1 MNGNIQF
8 LQIRQ
13 ISEVGMQKFNN
24 CHEKGFVF
32 LELLI
37 AMTILSGSITALHTI
52 YGNLVSKQIKLQKA
66 QAALIERVNQSEFR
80 IAREHLKLVAPQWH
94 FYHALA
100 H

>member
-13 ISEVGMQKFNN
+13 ISDVGMQKFSN
-24 CHEKGFVF
+24 CNEKGFVF

-37 AMTILSGSITALHTI
+37 TMTILAGSMTALHGF
-52 YGNLVSKQIKLQKA
+52 YGNLVVKQIKLQKA
-66 QAALIERVNQSEFR
+66 QASLIERANQSETW
-80 IAREHLKLVAPQWH
+80 IARERLKLVAPQWH
-94 FYHALA
+94 FYHALP